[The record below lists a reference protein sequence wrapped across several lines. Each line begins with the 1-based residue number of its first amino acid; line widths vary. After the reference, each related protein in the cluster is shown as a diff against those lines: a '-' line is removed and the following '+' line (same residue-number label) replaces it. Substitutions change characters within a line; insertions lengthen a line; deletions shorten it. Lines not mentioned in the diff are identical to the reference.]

1 MKQIFKT
8 IFKTCV
14 LSGLFLLSGC
24 SAHRTIENTTESE
37 KTVKYER
44 VVEYKDSLIY
54 IEIPKESEKAFTFNT
69 DTLFLNTSMAT
80 AKAWLDTTTL
90 LLNGEIKNKPVTL
103 PKTVQI
109 PKIIEKTDTI
119 EKDAQVKTEY
129 IEKPYIPNFYRWFV
143 VISLCFCTGT
153 AGYLGYWIGSKG
165 K

>member
-54 IEIPKESEKAFTFNT
+54 VDVPVEIEKAYTPHL

-129 IEKPYIPNFYRWFV
+129 IKKPYVPDFYRWFTLFGLAF
-143 VISLCFCTGT
+143 SMG
-153 AGYLGYWIGSKG
+153 AGIYIGRWSK